1 MKWNI
6 IIGSLVLAVCVSTQS
21 YGFELLDRMLGLKG
35 CGCEAKSCETKADA
49 KCGAEKEKA
58 KDKCGA
64 EKEKAKC
71 GAEKKAGCDA
81 KKSRGSLLGK
91 LGCDA
96 KPKCGADKDAGK
108 EAGCDAK
115 KEAGKPNSSQNQN
128 EAKGKP
134 VRVEKSNKC
143 GSEKAK
149 CQAKKNDCSAKKES
163 CRGSLLDHLLSLGHG
178 CDDKAGESKKDDAKC
193 GAERKKRCG
202 CDAAGDKAESSAEVT
217 PPTPPAPVVD
227 PSALLPSQR
236 RVVHA
241 SLNTI
246 R

>member
-35 CGCEAKSCETKADA
+35 CGCEAKSCETKADT
-49 KCGAEKEKA
+49 KCGAEKA

-64 EKEKAKC
+64 DKADKNGCDAKKKCHRSLLGHLGCDAKDKCGAEKAKC
-71 GAEKKAGCDA
+71 GADKGDK
-81 KKSRGSLLGK
+81 
-91 LGCDA
+91 
-96 KPKCGADKDAGK
+96 KDAGK
-108 EAGCDAK
+108 
-115 KEAGKPNSSQNQN
+115 PNNSQNAGDK
-128 EAKGKP
+128 EGKP
-134 VRVEKSNKC
+134 VRVAKSNKC

-149 CQAKKNDCSAKKES
+149 CHARKKAEKDGCDAKTK
-163 CRGSLLDHLLSLGHG
+163 CRGSLLDHILSLGHG
-178 CDDKAGESKKDDAKC
+178 CDDKACDGKKDDKC

-217 PPTPPAPVVD
+217 PATPPAPVVD

>member
-6 IIGSLVLAVCVSTQS
+6 IIGSLVLGLCVSSQS

-49 KCGAEKEKA
+49 KCGAAKEKA
-58 KDKCGA
+58 KCGA

-71 GAEKKAGCDA
+71 GAAKEKA
-81 KKSRGSLLGK
+81 
-91 LGCDA
+91 
-96 KPKCGADKDAGK
+96 KCGADKK
-108 EAGCDAK
+108 AGCDAK
-115 KEAGKPNSSQNQN
+115 KEAGKPNTSKNQAQ
-128 EAKGKP
+128 AKGKP

-149 CQAKKNDCSAKKES
+149 CQSKKKNDCSAKKES

-178 CDDKAGESKKDDAKC
+178 CDDKACDGKKDDAKC

-202 CDAAGDKAESSAEVT
+202 CDAAGGKAESSAEVT

>member
-1 MKWNI
+1 M
-6 IIGSLVLAVCVSTQS
+6 
-21 YGFELLDRMLGLKG
+21 
-35 CGCEAKSCETKADA
+35 
-49 KCGAEKEKA
+49 
-58 KDKCGA
+58 
-64 EKEKAKC
+64 KC

-81 KKSRGSLLGK
+81 KKSRGSLLGH

-108 EAGCDAK
+108 EAGCAAK

-149 CQAKKNDCSAKKES
+149 CQSKKKNDCSAKKES

-178 CDDKAGESKKDDAKC
+178 CDDKAKDDAKC

-202 CDAAGDKAESSAEVT
+202 CDAAGGKAESSAEVT

>member
-6 IIGSLVLAVCVSTQS
+6 LIGSLVLAVCVSTQS

-35 CGCEAKSCETKADA
+35 CGCEAKSCETKADT
-49 KCGAEKEKA
+49 KCGAEKA

-64 EKEKAKC
+64 DKADKD
-71 GAEKKAGCDA
+71 GCDA
-81 KKSRGSLLGK
+81 KKKCRVSLLSH
-91 LGCDA
+91 LGCDT
-96 KPKCGADKDAGK
+96 KDKCGADKDG
-108 EAGCDAK
+108 K
-115 KEAGKPNSSQNQN
+115 KEAGKPHNSQNFGDK
-128 EAKGKP
+128 AGKP
-134 VRVEKSNKC
+134 VRVANTNKC

-149 CQAKKNDCSAKKES
+149 CQARKKADKDGCDAKTK
-163 CRGSLLDHLLSLGHG
+163 CRGSLLDHILSLGHG
-178 CDDKAGESKKDDAKC
+178 CDDKACDGKKADDKC
-193 GAERKKRCG
+193 GAERKKGCG
-202 CDAAGDKAESSAEVT
+202 CDAAGKKAESSAEVA
-217 PPTPPAPVVD
+217 PATPPAPVVD

>member
-6 IIGSLVLAVCVSTQS
+6 IIGSLVLGLCVSSQS

-58 KDKCGA
+58 KCGA

-81 KKSRGSLLGK
+81 KKSRGSLLGN

-149 CQAKKNDCSAKKES
+149 CQAKKKKSDCSAKKES

>member
-35 CGCEAKSCETKADA
+35 CGCEAKSCETKADT
-49 KCGAEKEKA
+49 KCGAEKAMDKCGADKADKNGCDAKKKCHRSLLGHLGCDA

-64 EKEKAKC
+64 EKA
-71 GAEKKAGCDA
+71 
-81 KKSRGSLLGK
+81 
-91 LGCDA
+91 
-96 KPKCGADKDAGK
+96 KCGADKGD
-108 EAGCDAK
+108 K
-115 KEAGKPNSSQNQN
+115 KDAGKPNNSQNAGDK
-128 EAKGKP
+128 EGKP
-134 VRVEKSNKC
+134 VRVAKSNKC

-149 CQAKKNDCSAKKES
+149 CHARKKAEKDGCDAKTK
-163 CRGSLLDHLLSLGHG
+163 CRGSLLDHILSLGHG
-178 CDDKAGESKKDDAKC
+178 CDDKACDGKKADDKC
-193 GAERKKRCG
+193 GAERKKKCG
-202 CDAAGDKAESSAEVT
+202 CDAAGGKAESSAEVT
-217 PPTPPAPVVD
+217 PATPPAPVVD

>member
-35 CGCEAKSCETKADA
+35 CGCEAKSCETKADT
-49 KCGAEKEKA
+49 KCGAEKAKDKAKCGADKAVKNGCDAKKKCRGSLLGHLGCDA

-64 EKEKAKC
+64 EKA
-71 GAEKKAGCDA
+71 
-81 KKSRGSLLGK
+81 
-91 LGCDA
+91 
-96 KPKCGADKDAGK
+96 KCGADKDACDGK
-108 EAGCDAK
+108 KD
-115 KEAGKPNSSQNQN
+115 AGKPNNSKNAADK
-128 EAKGKP
+128 EGKP
-134 VRVEKSNKC
+134 VRVAKSNKC

-149 CQAKKNDCSAKKES
+149 CQSKKKAGKDGCDAKTA
-163 CRGSLLDHLLSLGHG
+163 CRGSLLDHILSLGHG
-178 CDDKAGESKKDDAKC
+178 CDDKACDGKKNDDKC